1 MRIGTDIVNIARM
14 GQALARRPRLAER
27 LFTAEERRYC
37 ESKRDSAQ
45 HFAVRFAAKEA
56 VAKALG
62 KSLRWWDVEIT
73 RAAGMAPQA
82 ILRGRAKKVAAGG
95 RIEISLS
102 HSGEYAIACALY
114 DPPAGLGTRGETEN
128 RGKLRD
134 T

>member
-1 MRIGTDIVNIARM
+1 ME
-14 GQALARRPRLAER
+14 QALARRPGLVAR

-62 KSLRWWDVEIT
+62 KSLRWQEVEIR
-73 RAAGMAPQA
+73 RAAGGAP
-82 ILRGRAKKVAAGG
+82 RAVLQGKAGVIAAGG
-95 RIEISLS
+95 RMEISLS

-114 DPPAGLGTRGETEN
+114 EEPVVG
-128 RGKLRD
+128 
-134 T
+134 